1 MRTGVPKNAKTAKTA
16 TLCFL
21 GGLCDLRVHD
31 IARLVVVTALAV
43 SAMLNVGCGSGS
55 SSTTT
60 PPTPTQPADPSIP
73 NLAGT
78 WTGTIE
84 SAAFTTREI
93 SAQLVQTGVDCVDG
107 AWRTTATE
115 LNGAIS
121 GFAQASSSFSGF
133 LSVEGTPNGSG
144 LCLGVVRVTGS
155 ATSTGIKW
163 TWVNDGNCAG
173 GIQQTVT
180 FKLHK

>member
-21 GGLCDLRVHD
+21 GDLRVHD
-31 IARLVVVTALAV
+31 IARLVVTALVV

-60 PPTPTQPADPSIP
+60 RPATPTQPADPSIP

-78 WTGTIE
+78 WAGTIE

-93 SAQLVQTGVDCVDG
+93 SAQIVQTGVDCVDG

-115 LNGAIS
+115 MNGAIS

-144 LCLGVVRVTGS
+144 LCLDVVRVTGS
-155 ATSTGIKW
+155 ATPTGIKW

>member
-1 MRTGVPKNAKTAKTA
+1 MWIRVHKNAKTAKTA
-16 TLCFL
+16 KVWLL
-21 GGLCDLRVHD
+21 GGLCALCVHD
-31 IARLVVVTALAV
+31 IAVVAAALAV
-43 SAMLNVGCGSGS
+43 SAMLNVGCGGGS
-55 SSTTT
+55 SSTSTT
-60 PPTPTQPADPSIP
+60 PPAPTQPTDPSIP
-73 NLAGT
+73 NLAGA

-84 SAAFTTREI
+84 SPAFTTREI
-93 SAQLVQTGVDCVDG
+93 SAQIVQTGVDCVDG

-115 LNGAIS
+115 MNGAIS
-121 GFAQASSSFSGF
+121 GFAQASSTFSGF

-155 ATSTGIKW
+155 ATPTGIKW

-173 GIQQTVT
+173 GIPQTVT

>member
-1 MRTGVPKNAKTAKTA
+1 MPFG
-16 TLCFL
+16 C
-21 GGLCDLRVHD
+21 G
-31 IARLVVVTALAV
+31 RLIVALIIPALV
-43 SAMLNVGCGSGS
+43 ASAMLNVGCGAGS

-60 PPTPTQPADPSIP
+60 TPPAPTQPTDPGAVP

-78 WTGTIE
+78 WSGTLE
-84 SAAFTTREI
+84 SPAFTTRDI
-93 SAQLVQTGVDCVDG
+93 SAQIVQSGVDCVDG
-107 AWRTTATE
+107 AWRTVATE
-115 LNGAIS
+115 MNGAIS
-121 GFAQASSSFSGF
+121 GFALAGGSFNGF

-144 LCLGVVRVTGS
+144 LCLGVFRVTGS

-173 GIQQTVT
+173 GVQQTVT

>member
-93 SAQLVQTGVDCVDG
+93 SAQIVQTGVDCVDG

>member
-1 MRTGVPKNAKTAKTA
+1 MRSRVPRNAKTAKTA
-16 TLCFL
+16 TIHFF

-31 IARLVVVTALAV
+31 IALLLVVATLAV
-43 SAMLNVGCGSGS
+43 SAMLNVGCGN
-55 SSTTT
+55 SSTST
-60 PPTPTQPADPSIP
+60 PPPAPTQPTDPSIP
-73 NLAGT
+73 NLSGA

-84 SAAFTTREI
+84 SAALATREI
-93 SAQLVQTGVDCVDG
+93 SAQIVQTGVDCVDG
-107 AWRTTATE
+107 AWKTTATE
-115 LNGAIS
+115 MNGAIS
-121 GFAQASSSFSGF
+121 GFAQSSSSFSGF

-144 LCLGVVRVTGS
+144 LCLGVFRVTGS

>member
-1 MRTGVPKNAKTAKTA
+1 MSVAS
-16 TLCFL
+16 
-21 GGLCDLRVHD
+21 
-31 IARLVVVTALAV
+31 ARLKSCATYCVSVASAFAV
-43 SAMLNVGCGSGS
+43 SAMLNVGCGSAS

-60 PPTPTQPADPSIP
+60 PPAPTQPTDPTIP
-73 NLAGT
+73 NLTGT
-78 WTGTIE
+78 WTGTLE
-84 SAAFTTREI
+84 SSAFTTRDI
-93 SAQLVQTGVDCVDG
+93 SAQIVQTGVDCVDG

-115 LNGAIS
+115 MNGAIS
-121 GFAQASSSFSGF
+121 GLAQSSSSFSGF

-144 LCLGVVRVTGS
+144 LCLGVFRVTGS

>member
-1 MRTGVPKNAKTAKTA
+1 MSFRQALFGLLSWRSPSGLRSANRRAKA
-16 TLCFL
+16 
-21 GGLCDLRVHD
+21 LRHTVS
-31 IARLVVVTALAV
+31 ALAIG
-43 SAMLNVGCGSGS
+43 AMLNGCGGT
-55 SSTTT
+55 SSTSTT
-60 PPTPTQPADPSIP
+60 PPTQPTDPSIP

-84 SAAFTTREI
+84 SPALTTREI
-93 SAQLVQTGVDCVDG
+93 SAQIVQTGVDCVDG

-115 LNGAIS
+115 MNGAIS
-121 GFAQASSSFSGF
+121 GFAQASSTFSGF

-144 LCLGVVRVTGS
+144 LCLGVFRVTGS
-155 ATSTGIKW
+155 ATPTGIKW

>member
-84 SAAFTTREI
+84 SADFTTREI
-93 SAQLVQTGVDCVDG
+93 SAQIVQTGVDCVDG

-115 LNGAIS
+115 MNGAIS

>member
-1 MRTGVPKNAKTAKTA
+1 MPFAEAVFGLLMWRSPSGLRCSNRRAKA
-16 TLCFL
+16 
-21 GGLCDLRVHD
+21 LRHTVC
-31 IARLVVVTALAV
+31 ALAG
-43 SAMLNVGCGSGS
+43 SAILNVGCGSGS
-55 SSTTT
+55 SSTT

-93 SAQLVQTGVDCVDG
+93 SAQIVQTGVDCVDG

-115 LNGAIS
+115 MNGAIS

-155 ATSTGIKW
+155 ATATGIKW